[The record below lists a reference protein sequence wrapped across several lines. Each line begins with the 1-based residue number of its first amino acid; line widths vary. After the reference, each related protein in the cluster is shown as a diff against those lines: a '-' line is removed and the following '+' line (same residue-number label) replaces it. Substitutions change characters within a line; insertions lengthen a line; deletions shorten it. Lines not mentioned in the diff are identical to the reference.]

1 MHDLIIVGASFS
13 GLVIGARAA
22 ELGLKT
28 LIIERKTK
36 VDTDLKSSGILTSE
50 AFELLKPPLE
60 AVNIIK
66 KINLFAPDMTKI
78 TICPDNFYRFYTT
91 DLGAVLRKLYEKA
104 KKSGAEFRFGESV
117 SSDTI
122 KETRFL
128 VGADG
133 ADSDVASIFGLSKN
147 RHFLIGHEIH
157 TDNTEKNI
165 DGDAFNCY
173 LTNRFAKGYIGWVAP
188 YKNRMQVGVA
198 VTKGNRIDINGF
210 AEHAGIKIGKIY
222 DERSGLIPIGGIIRH
237 YAKDNIL
244 LTGDAMGLVSPLSGG
259 GIHIAAML
267 GFITAEI
274 IFDYLKNDGPEPKKI
289 IKNILPHWRLKKLLR
304 IGINH
309 CPDIL
314 FDIGFRTPFFP
325 AIAKKIF
332 FH

>member
-1 MHDLIIVGASFS
+1 MHDLVIVGASFS

-28 LIIERKTK
+28 LIIERKIK
-36 VDTDLKSSGILTSE
+36 VDADLRSSGILTSE

-60 AVNIIK
+60 SINLIK
-66 KINLFAPDMTKI
+66 KVNLFSPDMKKI
-78 TICPDNFYRFYTT
+78 TIQPDNFYRFYTT
-91 DLGAVLRKLYEKA
+91 DLGSVLRKLYEKA
-104 KKSGAEFRFGESV
+104 VKAGVEFRFGESV

-122 KETRFL
+122 KEARFM

-165 DGDAFNCY
+165 ATDAFNCY
-173 LTNRFAKGYIGWVAP
+173 FTNRFAKGYIGWAAP
-188 YKNRMQVGVA
+188 YKNRLQIGVA
-198 VTKGNRIDINGF
+198 VTKGNRIDIKGF
-210 AEHAGIKIGKIY
+210 AEHAGLNIGKIY
-222 DERSGLIPIGGIIRH
+222 EERSGLIPIGGIVKH

-259 GIHIAAML
+259 GIHVAAML

-274 IFDYLKNDGPEPKKI
+274 IFDYLKNNGPEPAKVIGK
-289 IKNILPHWRLKKLLR
+289 ILPRWRFKKLLR
-304 IGINH
+304 MGINH

-314 FDIGFRTPFFP
+314 FDIGFRIPFFP